1 MVCYHRGMT
10 GSQQRDEYI
19 QQRTLRI
26 IKRYRSKDKY
36 RNLSAEQV
44 QMLAE
49 AEARMDWVKRTES
62 K

>member
-1 MVCYHRGMT
+1 MT